1 MKITQLL
8 NAISLLNNRKV
19 KTITVDK
26 SNPLLITEKTR
37 DFSDLLEYKLV
48 DYLPSE
54 IISEQYNQF
63 QIDDNFESLAVSYY
77 TSEFAKFTPWFFEDK
92 NIFSKWE
99 NGYVV
104 SGNKLYSVSN
114 QHLTIEEIE
123 VDKDIN
129 FSLPYRIFKILE
141 TLKIKEFKVYH
152 DSENCFTYIYADR
165 LKIRFKPDELSVEIV
180 EKIKQ
185 IFSTIEKSSKVEKLE
200 LSKKIPK
207 KDIDELKKYLNK
219 SILTIH
225 KENDWYR
232 IYRDDN
238 PTDYVIKNI
247 MSNVK
252 TIAMDIRYF
261 RIISGYLDLYLD
273 CMLDIRHNCNYN
285 NYQGTYDNEKI
296 KFFFSGIRIR
306 L

>member
-8 NAISLLNNRKV
+8 NAISLLHNRKV

-26 SNPLLITEKTR
+26 SNPLLITEKTK
-37 DFSDLLEYKLV
+37 DFLDLLEYKLV
-48 DYLPSE
+48 DYLNPE

-63 QIDDNFESLAVSYY
+63 QIDENFENVAVSYY
-77 TSEFAKFTPWFFEDK
+77 TSDFTKFTPWFFEDK
-92 NIFSKWE
+92 NVFLKWE
-99 NGYVV
+99 NGFVV

-114 QHLTIEEIE
+114 QHLTMTEIE

-129 FSLPYRIFKILE
+129 FSLPYRIFRILE
-141 TLKIKEFKVYH
+141 TLKITKFKVYH
-152 DSENCFTYIYADR
+152 DSENCFTYIYAHR
-165 LKIRFKPDELSVEIV
+165 LKMRFKPDELSVEIV

-185 IFSTIEKSSKVEKLE
+185 IFSEIEKNSKVEKLE

-207 KDIDELKKYLNK
+207 KDIDELKRYLNK
-219 SILTIH
+219 SILTIQ
-225 KENDWYR
+225 KEQNWYR

-238 PTDYVIKNI
+238 PTNYVVKNI

-273 CMLDIRHNCNYN
+273 CMLDNRFNCEYH
-285 NYQGTYDNEKI
+285 NYQGTYDNQKI